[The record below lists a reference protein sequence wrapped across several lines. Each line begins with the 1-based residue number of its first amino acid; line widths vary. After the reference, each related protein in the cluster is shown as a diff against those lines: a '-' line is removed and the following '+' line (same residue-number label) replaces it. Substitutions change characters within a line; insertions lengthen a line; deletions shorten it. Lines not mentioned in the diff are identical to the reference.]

1 MIFQQFNLVPR
12 LDVVSNVLHGTLNR
26 RSTLATMFNLY
37 PEDDIIRAI
46 DILDRLGIAE
56 HAPKRAEALSGG
68 QQQRVAI
75 ARALMQDP
83 TIILADEPIASLDP
97 MNAQL
102 VMQALRDIHEQDG
115 RMVIANLHTL
125 DTARR
130 YCDRVIGMRQGRIVF
145 DGTPAQLTT
154 GVARDIY
161 GADAS
166 FSEAT
171 TSTPDR
177 NAVRPSRNGGGA
189 ITPIIFSSPASDPR
203 GPICKKERRPMNKLL
218 AAAFAT
224 TALATGAVAQ
234 TEAISEFR
242 IGILGGE
249 NAQDRMNS
257 NECMRAMTEDALGVP
272 TKLFA
277 PADYNGVIQGLLGGT
292 LDMAWLGAS
301 AYAAVY
307 LQDAEAVEPVLVKI
321 NVDGSYGYHSIGFA
335 RADSGITKLEDVKG
349 KVFGFGDPNSTSG
362 YLIPS
367 IEIPQMGEEITM
379 DSGAYFGEV
388 KFTGGHEQTIV
399 AVNNGDIDAGVTW
412 ADGQGNWEDG
422 YNSGALRKAVDAG
435 LVDMNDLVEI
445 WRSKPIPE
453 GPVVLRTS
461 LPQDVKDKM
470 TALVDNLYEN
480 DPDCAYGVAAGD
492 SLGFD
497 PITHDAYVS
506 IIEARKAKSN

>member
-1 MIFQQFNLVPR
+1 MLRINKLTKRFGDKTAVEAATLDIDKPCMLGIIGRSGAGKSTLLRMINRLGDASEGSISFEGREITTLKGKDKRAWQSECAMIFQQFNLVPR

-37 PEDDIIRAI
+37 PEGDIIRAI

-171 TSTPDR
+171 TSTQIETLS
-177 NAVRPSRNGGGA
+177 ARPE
-189 ITPIIFSSPASDPR
+189 T
-203 GPICKKERRPMNKLL
+203 
-218 AAAFAT
+218 
-224 TALATGAVAQ
+224 
-234 TEAISEFR
+234 
-242 IGILGGE
+242 
-249 NAQDRMNS
+249 
-257 NECMRAMTEDALGVP
+257 
-272 TKLFA
+272 
-277 PADYNGVIQGLLGGT
+277 
-292 LDMAWLGAS
+292 
-301 AYAAVY
+301 
-307 LQDAEAVEPVLVKI
+307 
-321 NVDGSYGYHSIGFA
+321 
-335 RADSGITKLEDVKG
+335 
-349 KVFGFGDPNSTSG
+349 
-362 YLIPS
+362 
-367 IEIPQMGEEITM
+367 
-379 DSGAYFGEV
+379 
-388 KFTGGHEQTIV
+388 
-399 AVNNGDIDAGVTW
+399 
-412 ADGQGNWEDG
+412 
-422 YNSGALRKAVDAG
+422 
-435 LVDMNDLVEI
+435 
-445 WRSKPIPE
+445 
-453 GPVVLRTS
+453 
-461 LPQDVKDKM
+461 
-470 TALVDNLYEN
+470 
-480 DPDCAYGVAAGD
+480 VAAQ
-492 SLGFD
+492 
-497 PITHDAYVS
+497 
-506 IIEARKAKSN
+506 